1 MHFENIAYIFLFSFK
16 VNFFIIGVFSPIEFK
31 IMNLLKRTNLLYF
44 RSNFRYFSIDCQA
57 NRKLFFENLSSQRS
71 LIRISGYEVHT
82 FLQGLITND
91 INHVKPTS
99 PNKAM
104 FTMFLNKQGRV
115 LYDAIIYKCRT
126 DDKTVIIECD
136 RNIEDQLKRH
146 LQLFRVRKKISIDSI
161 NDELCV
167 WTSFERPQVVD
178 QQPVAQQHINI
189 ENPKFNEQIFACLDP
204 RIKQLGMRIIAST
217 NYQISDFQNEYSD
230 RECSASS
237 DEYNYLEHRY
247 SYGISEGIIEI
258 STTKSFPFE
267 ANCDF
272 LHGISF
278 HKGCYLGQ
286 EFTARTYHT
295 GVIRK
300 RLMPLILQNDYN
312 INFEYDTPILNEKN
326 QNIGK
331 LKGHRN
337 RHAIGVLKVDEAL
350 KSRMNLKIC
359 NLNAIT
365 YRPDWWP
372 KQSR

>member
-1 MHFENIAYIFLFSFK
+1 M
-16 VNFFIIGVFSPIEFK
+16 
-31 IMNLLKRTNLLYF
+31 MNLLRRTNSFYF
-44 RSNFRYFSIDCQA
+44 RSNIRYFSIDCQA
-57 NRKLFFENLSSQRS
+57 NRKLLFENLSSQRS
-71 LIRISGYEVHT
+71 LVRISGNEVYT

-91 INHVKPTS
+91 INHVTPAS

-136 RNIEDQLKRH
+136 RNIEDQLRRH

-167 WTSFERPQVVD
+167 WTTFKRPQIVD
-178 QQPVAQQHINI
+178 EQPVVQKHINV
-189 ENPKFNEQIFACLDP
+189 ENPKFNEQMITCLDP
-204 RIKQLGMRIIAST
+204 RLKQLGMRIIAPK

-230 RECSASS
+230 RECSATSE
-237 DEYNYLEHRY
+237 EYNYLEHRY
-247 SYGISEGIIEI
+247 VYGISEGIVEI
-258 STTKSFPFE
+258 LTTKSFPFE

-272 LHGISF
+272 LHGITF

-295 GVIRK
+295 GVVRK
-300 RLMPLILQNDYN
+300 RLMPLVLQNDCN
-312 INFEYDTPILNEKN
+312 ISFEYDTPILNEKN
-326 QNIGK
+326 QTIGK

-337 RHAIGVLKVDEAL
+337 KHAIGVLKVDEAL
-350 KSRMNLKIC
+350 KSKMNLNIC
-359 NLNAIT
+359 NINAKT

-372 KQSR
+372 KQSS

>member
-1 MHFENIAYIFLFSFK
+1 MES
-16 VNFFIIGVFSPIEFK
+16 K
-31 IMNLLKRTNLLYF
+31 IMNLWRRTNSLHF
-44 RSNFRYFSIDCQA
+44 RSNFLRYFSIDCQA
-57 NRKLFFENLSSQRS
+57 NCKLFFENLSSQRS
-71 LIRISGYEVHT
+71 LVRVSGNEVHT

-91 INHVKPTS
+91 INHVKSAS

-104 FTMFLNKQGRV
+104 FTMFLNKPGRV
-115 LYDAIIYKCRT
+115 LYDAIIYKCKT
-126 DDKTVIIECD
+126 DDEIVFIECD

-167 WTSFERPQVVD
+167 WTAFKRPQIVD
-178 QQPVAQQHINI
+178 QQPVAQKYIDV
-189 ENPKFNEQIFACLDP
+189 ENRKFNEQIITCLDP
-204 RIKQLGMRIIAST
+204 RLKQLGMRIIAPT
-217 NYQISDFQNEYSD
+217 DYQISDFQNEHSD
-230 RECSASS
+230 QECLASS
-237 DEYNYLEHRY
+237 EEYNYSEHRY
-247 SYGISEGIIEI
+247 VYGISEGIVEI
-258 STTKSFPFE
+258 LTTKSFPFE

-300 RLMPLILQNDYN
+300 RMMPLVLQNDFN
-312 INFEYDTPILNEKN
+312 ICFEYDTPILNEKN
-326 QNIGK
+326 QTIGK
-331 LKGHRN
+331 LKGQRN
-337 RHAIGVLKVDEAL
+337 RYAIGVLKVDEAL

-359 NLNAIT
+359 NINAIT

-372 KQSR
+372 KQSS

>member
-1 MHFENIAYIFLFSFK
+1 MAFM
-16 VNFFIIGVFSPIEFK
+16 
-31 IMNLLKRTNLLYF
+31 IMNLLRRTNLPQF
-44 RSNFRYFSIDCQA
+44 RSNIRYFAIDCQT

-71 LIRISGYEVHT
+71 LVRISGNEVHT

-91 INHVKPTS
+91 MNHVKLAS

-115 LYDAIIYKCRT
+115 MYDAIIYKCRT

-167 WTSFERPQVVD
+167 WTAFERPQFVND
-178 QQPVAQQHINI
+178 QSPPMTQQPLNV
-189 ENPKFNEQIFACLDP
+189 ENPKFNEQMIVCLDP
-204 RIKQLGMRIIAST
+204 RLKQLGMRIVAPT

-230 RECSASS
+230 RECLESG
-237 DEYNYLEHRY
+237 DEYNYMEHRY
-247 SYGISEGIIEI
+247 VYGISEGIVEI
-258 STTKSFPFE
+258 LTTKSFPFE

-286 EFTARTYHT
+286 EFTARTHHT

-300 RLMPLILQNDYN
+300 RLMPLILKNDFN
-312 INFEYDTPILNEKN
+312 ISFEYDTPIMNEKN
-326 QNIGK
+326 QTIGK

-350 KSRMNLKIC
+350 KSKMDLNIC
-359 NLNAIT
+359 NTNAIT
-365 YRPDWWP
+365 HRPDWWP
-372 KQSR
+372 KQSS